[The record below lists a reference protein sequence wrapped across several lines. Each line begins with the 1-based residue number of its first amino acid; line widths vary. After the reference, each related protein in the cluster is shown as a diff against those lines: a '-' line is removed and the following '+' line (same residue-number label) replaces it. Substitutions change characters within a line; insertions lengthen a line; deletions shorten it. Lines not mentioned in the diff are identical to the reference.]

1 MQIFWREF
9 RLVIEMV
16 KKIIDDVDDVDN
28 DDVDNEIMMM
38 ILTMMVTI
46 LMMTMM
52 ELMTVRN
59 TCPPSTTRTGRV
71 SM

>member
-9 RLVIEMV
+9 CLVIEMV

-46 LMMTMM
+46 LMMT
-52 ELMTVRN
+52 
-59 TCPPSTTRTGRV
+59 
-71 SM
+71 